1 MNKATLRTIPLKV
14 LLASVLFTGG
24 FNQALFG
31 DNLDKIINKMQKK
44 YRSTKTIK
52 IKFTEIDRFQLTGTE
67 TSVRGM
73 LEMEGKNRFRLE
85 SEDQTLV
92 SDGTTFWRY
101 NKLENQVLI
110 DDAKNDDQE
119 AMLNNLLYEIKDHY
133 LSYLID
139 ETNDG
144 QSKIYEIKLTPKPS
158 EQSFFTSI
166 RFWVR
171 DNSWEISR
179 VIYTDYNENETEFLI
194 ERMEFNPEIESS
206 AFTFH
211 LPEGTQVIDLRF

>member
-1 MNKATLRTIPLKV
+1 MSRAILRTMPFKI
-14 LLASVLFTGG
+14 LLTGVLFAWGL
-24 FNQALFG
+24 NQPLFG
-31 DNLDKIINKMQKK
+31 ENVDKIISNMQKK

-52 IKFTEIDRFQLTGTE
+52 IQFTEIARFPLTGTE
-67 TSVRGM
+67 TRVQGV
-73 LEMEGKNRFRLE
+73 LEMEGKNKFRLE

-92 SDGTTFWRY
+92 SDGATYWRY

-133 LSYLID
+133 FAFLID
-139 ETNDG
+139 ETKDN
-144 QSKIYEIKLTPKPS
+144 QSKIFEIKLTPKPS

-171 DNSWEISR
+171 DNSWELSR

-194 ERMEFNPEIESS
+194 EKMEFNPDIETSV
-206 AFTFH
+206 FTFH
-211 LPEGTQVIDLRF
+211 PPEGIQVIDLRF